1 MAGLDFFF
9 SNFFTQLVFYMRA
22 LVQFSKEEEDD
33 EEDEQ
38 TPRENGT

>member
-22 LVQFSKEEEDD
+22 LVQFSKEEDD

-38 TPRENGT
+38 TTRENGT